1 MSENGEDTIRVLIVD
16 DIAETRENIRKLL
29 QFEPDVEVVGA
40 ARTGIEAIDIARET
54 EPDVVIMDIN
64 MPDMDGIAATE
75 ALLRDVPFAQIVMLS
90 VNNDADYVRRAM
102 RAGARD
108 FLAKPPSGDEL
119 ISTIRTLSE
128 FAHEQKGKLTS
139 PLPQVA
145 IPGGPAGYTG
155 PLRPQGKVITLYSP
169 KGGVGCTVIG
179 TNLAVGLN
187 NADTPAVLVDAN
199 LQFGDVAVA
208 LNLQVKNS
216 FVDLASRAEEL
227 DGDFVESVLL
237 RHDATDLFVLA
248 APVRPE
254 MADEVSA
261 QQVRNV
267 LQFLK
272 KTFAYVIVD
281 TSSTMDDI
289 TLAVLDLTDIL
300 VTIATPEIPSIKD
313 TRLLIDLLGVLEFPK
328 ERLFFILNKMD
339 KRSGITVDAVGENL
353 KISVDGEIPLDE
365 KTITTS
371 INKGSPILV
380 SDKGQPASKAIM
392 QILGTL
398 KERLLMEPEVE
409 EEEEETE
416 RSKLFS
422 R

>member
-1 MSENGEDTIRVLIVD
+1 MSEDGENTISVLIVD

-29 QFEPDVEVVGA
+29 QFEADVVVVGA
-40 ARTGIEAIDIARET
+40 ARTGVEAIDIARET

-64 MPDMDGIAATE
+64 MPDMDGITATE

-119 ISTIRTLSE
+119 VSTIRTLSE
-128 FAHEQKGKLTS
+128 FAHEQRDKLAA

-145 IPGGPAGYTG
+145 IPGPGGTYTG
-155 PLRPQGKVITLYSP
+155 PLRPQGKVIALYSP
-169 KGGVGCTVIG
+169 KGGVGCTVVA

-187 NADTPAVLVDAN
+187 NSDTPAVLVDAS

-208 LNLQVKNS
+208 LNLQAKNS
-216 FVDLASRAEEL
+216 FVDLASRADEL
-227 DGDFVESVLL
+227 DADFVESVLL
-237 RHDATDLFVLA
+237 RHDATNLHVLA
-248 APVRPE
+248 APARPE

-261 QQVRNV
+261 DQVRSV

-272 KTFAYVIVD
+272 RNFAYVVVD

-289 TLAVLDLTDIL
+289 TLAVLDITDIL
-300 VTIATPEIPSIKD
+300 VTVTTPEIPSIKD
-313 TRLLIDLLGVLEFPK
+313 TRLLFDLLGVLEFPK
-328 ERLFFILNKMD
+328 ERIFFILNKMD
-339 KRSGITVDAVGENL
+339 KRSGITAEAVSENL
-353 KISVDGEIPLDE
+353 KITVDGEIPLDE
-365 KTITTS
+365 RTITTS

-380 SDKGQPASKAIM
+380 SDKGQPPAKAILK
-392 QILGTL
+392 ILGDL

-409 EEEEETE
+409 EEEQEAE
-416 RSKLFS
+416 RPRLFS

>member
-1 MSENGEDTIRVLIVD
+1 MSENGENTIRVLIVD

-40 ARTGIEAIDIARET
+40 ARTGVEAIDIARET

-64 MPDMDGIAATE
+64 MPDMDGITATE

-119 ISTIRTLSE
+119 VSTIRTLSE
-128 FAHEQKGKLTS
+128 FAHEQKDKLAT

-145 IPGGPAGYTG
+145 LPGTPGGYTG

-187 NADTPAVLVDAN
+187 NADTPAALVDAN

-227 DGDFVESVLL
+227 DADFVESVLL
-237 RHDATDLFVLA
+237 RHDATDLYVLA

-272 KTFAYVIVD
+272 KTFAYVVVD

-289 TLAVLDLTDIL
+289 TLAVLDVTDIL
-300 VTIATPEIPSIKD
+300 VTVATPEIPSIKD

-353 KISVDGEIPLDE
+353 KIAVDGEIPLDE
-365 KTITTS
+365 KTMTTS

-380 SDKGQPASKAIM
+380 SDKGQPVAKAIL

-398 KERLLMEPEVE
+398 KERLLMEPEAE
-409 EEEEETE
+409 EEVEETE